1 VAFRRSSACRAPRDA
16 ACGRS
21 RALRRCPCAYLGP
34 HAAPASQ
41 WAGLWPRL
49 VAGVF
54 GALASLATKD
64 WRACGGGSVAS
75 TLAAFDAYADQ
86 VGPALAGHWS

>member
-1 VAFRRSSACRAPRDA
+1 
-16 ACGRS
+16 
-21 RALRRCPCAYLGP
+21 
-34 HAAPASQ
+34 
-41 WAGLWPRL
+41 
-49 VAGVF
+49 VF